1 MHAQLSRSTATTPA
15 MPPPPPR
22 RLADGAH
29 GAGLQSQRMAGAA
42 GGAGGGA
49 NVADDTQMYGAST
62 PGAVAGTAAG
72 AAGAAEATREY
83 GAEGLGLDET
93 VQVACRCAT
102 PLLL

>member
-15 MPPPPPR
+15 MPPPPPPPR

-42 GGAGGGA
+42 GGGA
-49 NVADDTQMYGAST
+49 NVVDDTLMYGAST

-83 GAEGLGLDET
+83 GAEGLGLDGT